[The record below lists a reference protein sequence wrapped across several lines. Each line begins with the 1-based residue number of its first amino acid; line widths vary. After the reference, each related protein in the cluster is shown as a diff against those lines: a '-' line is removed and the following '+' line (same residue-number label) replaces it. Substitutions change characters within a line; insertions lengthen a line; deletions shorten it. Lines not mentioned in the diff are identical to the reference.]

1 MTSHA
6 DQLTAA
12 IAHHESGHIAEA
24 KAGYRSVLAAQPTHA
39 EALQANAKRLPALF
53 PAGTSADDM
62 PGKSYAKADIWAK
75 KPEFDKAAYV
85 LEEQAEKLAEV
96 AGAGDA
102 AAIKVQLAS
111 LGNDGWRA
119 EAEANRCEL
128 LGLGLWGVPCFAY
141 NGVSAWGQDRLWVIE
156 SAIRSTQSKISGR

>member
-1 MTSHA
+1 MRSLCVSIAIAVCALGLAACEDKKEIAA
-6 DQLTAA
+6 DPAQVVTQRQDLMKDNGMHMKAINEFVENGKGTAA
-12 IAHHESGHIAEA
+12 DV
-24 KAGYRSVLAAQPTHA
+24 KTHA

-85 LEEQAEKLAEV
+85 LEEQAEKLAAV

-111 LGNDGWRA
+111 LGNDACGGCHKA
-119 EAEANRCEL
+119 
-128 LGLGLWGVPCFAY
+128 F
-141 NGVSAWGQDRLWVIE
+141 RLKKE
-156 SAIRSTQSKISGR
+156 